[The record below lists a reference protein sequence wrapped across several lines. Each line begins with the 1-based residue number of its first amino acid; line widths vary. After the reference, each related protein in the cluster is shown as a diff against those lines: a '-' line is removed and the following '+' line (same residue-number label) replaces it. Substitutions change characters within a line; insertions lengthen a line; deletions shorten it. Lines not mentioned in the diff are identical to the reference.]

1 MQLSYLYSHCLVIS
15 ATVTIVA
22 VSRFDDYTN
31 IQAFLLGIWE
41 FSYSPL
47 FANNNYTFVV
57 CFKVVQ
63 VFIDYVL
70 DIALQES
77 LMITPLVV
85 SIGTCDCST
94 RLCKMLTNLVC

>member
-1 MQLSYLYSHCLVIS
+1 V
-15 ATVTIVA
+15 TVTLLA
-22 VSRFDDYTN
+22 VSPFCYGYT

-57 CFKVVQ
+57 AFKVVQ

-70 DIALQES
+70 DIALQEE

-85 SIGTCDCST
+85 SIGTCI
-94 RLCKMLTNLVC
+94 LTKDNA